1 MSSDPAL
8 FQPLPWQQAQWTQID
23 QARRRQQL
31 THAWLLAG
39 PEGVGKRSFARALAA
54 SLLCGQ
60 PDAGGRA
67 CGACRGCRMLASG
80 GHPDAHLLGLDGHLG
95 LAASEGL
102 QAEDGL
108 SFWSPKKDSARRD
121 IAVDA
126 VRSLLEKLTVS
137 AHLGGARVI
146 VIHPASEMSEATA
159 NSLLKT
165 IEEPPANTYLLFLAE
180 FPQALKQTIR
190 SRCQLLRFAPPPPV
204 AALDWLR
211 ARHPA
216 ADAALLAEAGG
227 APLKAARWLEQ
238 DEPARRQRWH
248 RLLDEVGGRRL
259 DPLQA
264 AAEFG
269 RDKREVGALCRYWQ
283 EQLLV
288 QLRAGKW
295 SPRHEQFLALLLE
308 GLRRLEDSN
317 AQPQLLLES
326 LLLRWRALAG
336 VAASA

>member
-1 MSSDPAL
+1 MSEPEL

-23 QARRRQQL
+23 QARRRGQL

-54 SLLCGQ
+54 SLLCTA
-60 PDAGGRA
+60 PDSEGRA
-67 CGACRGCRMLASG
+67 CGHCRSCRMLASG
-80 GHPDAHLLGLDGHLG
+80 GHPDAHLISLDGHLG
-95 LAASEGL
+95 LAAVEGL
-102 QAEDGL
+102 QNEDGL

-165 IEEPPANTYLLFLAE
+165 VEEPPANTYMLFLAE

-190 SRCQLLRFAPPPPV
+190 SRCQLLRFAPPPQK
-204 AALDWLR
+204 AALDWLI
-211 ARHPA
+211 ARYPQ
-216 ADAALLAEAGG
+216 ADATLLAEAGG
-227 APLKAARWLEQ
+227 APLKAVAWLSQ
-238 DEPARRQRWH
+238 NEPARRQRW
-248 RLLDEVGGRRL
+248 RKLLSEVGERRL

-269 RDKREVGALCRYWQ
+269 RDKHEVGALCRYWQ
-283 EQLLV
+283 EQLIT
-288 QLRAGKW
+288 QLRRGQW

-308 GLRRLEDSN
+308 GLRRLEDTN
-317 AQPQLLLES
+317 AQPLLLLES
-326 LLLRWRALAG
+326 LLLRWRTLAG
-336 VAASA
+336 AAASA